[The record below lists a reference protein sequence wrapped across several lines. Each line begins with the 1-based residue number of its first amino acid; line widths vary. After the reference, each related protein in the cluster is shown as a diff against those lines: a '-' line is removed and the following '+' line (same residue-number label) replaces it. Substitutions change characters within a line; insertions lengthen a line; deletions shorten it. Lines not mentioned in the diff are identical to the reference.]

1 MTVAGT
7 DVAVT
12 RDVGRADPAEH
23 QARVRRRPTRVRAV
37 QIYTPAGPEQ
47 RFKKMTMTDLDAILA
62 GDVRAAARLMRD
74 LDDRRPGALAA
85 LKALFPHTGKAYVV
99 GITGNP
105 GAGKSTVVDALIA
118 HYRAAG
124 ERVGV
129 VAVDP
134 TSPFSGGAI
143 LGDRIRMQ
151 RHALDPGVF
160 IRSLATRGHLGGLS
174 RSTFDV
180 AHVLDAM
187 GFERILI
194 ETVGVGQDEVDVMR
208 AAHTTVVVTVPG
220 LGDDIQAIKAGL
232 LEVADVL
239 VVNKADREGAD
250 RTERD
255 LMHMLDLR
263 AGERTRRRD
272 RADDRDARHGERL
285 RDRRARRGDRGT
297 SRRARGRGRA
307 PRRVPTARATRAA
320 RGSWCARCSPIARRT
335 AIAQRAGRVR
345 AMPSRSTAAIR
356 GRIAEELVGV
366 VCRSRVAPDHG
377 RATDSGCS
385 SRRPVC

>member
-1 MTVAGT
+1 MVC
-7 DVAVT
+7 
-12 RDVGRADPAEH
+12 
-23 QARVRRRPTRVRAV
+23 
-37 QIYTPAGPEQ
+37 
-47 RFKKMTMTDLDAILA
+47 
-62 GDVRAAARLMRD
+62 
-74 LDDRRPGALAA
+74 
-85 LKALFPHTGKAYVV
+85 
-99 GITGNP
+99 
-105 GAGKSTVVDALIA
+105 
-118 HYRAAG
+118 
-124 ERVGV
+124 
-129 VAVDP
+129 VDP

-187 GFERILI
+187 GYERILI
-194 ETVGVGQDEVDVMR
+194 ETVGVGQDEVDVMK

-263 AGERTRRRD
+263 ATGERKDVEIVRTIATRGT
-272 RADDRDARHGERL
+272 AEGSGIT
-285 RDRRARRGDRGT
+285 RARRGRSSATASARGT
-297 SRRARGRGRA
+297 GAGARPSVPSRVR
-307 PRRVPTARATRAA
+307 PRTSP
-320 RGSWCARCSPIARRT
+320 SWCGRCSPIARRVRWR
-335 AIAQRAGRVR
+335 RAAGSAR
-345 AMPSRSTAAIR
+345 
-356 GRIAEELVGV
+356 
-366 VCRSRVAPDHG
+366 
-377 RATDSGCS
+377 
-385 SRRPVC
+385 SRRPSSSARTDPWTVAEQLVEPHCRCSDGHGMGRILGRSRSAGGSMACLVCLPRLLMTNLRFCAGAVLLAVWSPAAA

>member
-1 MTVAGT
+1 MTV
-7 DVAVT
+7 
-12 RDVGRADPAEH
+12 E
-23 QARVRRRPTRVRAV
+23 
-37 QIYTPAGPEQ
+37 
-47 RFKKMTMTDLDAILA
+47 AILA

-74 LDDRRPGALAA
+74 LDDRRPEALTA
-85 LKALFPHTGKAYVV
+85 LKALFPHTGTAYVV

-129 VAVDP
+129 IAVDP
-134 TSPFSGGAI
+134 TSPFTGGAI
-143 LGDRIRMQ
+143 LGDRIRMN

-174 RSTFDV
+174 RSTFDI

-187 GFERILI
+187 GFQRVLI

-239 VVNKADREGAD
+239 VVNKADRDGAD

-255 LMHMLDLR
+255 LMQMLDLR
-263 AGERTRRRD
+263 ADRRD
-272 RADDRDARHGERL
+272 VPIVKTIATRGLAAGSGLPELATAIEAH
-285 RDRRARRGDRGT
+285 RARAWMGPDAAAHAT
-297 SRRARGRGRA
+297 E
-307 PRRVPTARATRAA
+307 RATAQLHELVRALLADRAA
-320 RGSWCARCSPIARRT
+320 QALHSRAADLAAAVAEHRCDPWT
-335 AIAQRAGRVR
+335 L
-345 AMPSRSTAAIR
+345 
-356 GRIAEELVGV
+356 AEELVAGL
-366 VCRSRVAPDHG
+366 
-377 RATDSGCS
+377 
-385 SRRPVC
+385 

>member
-1 MTVAGT
+1 MT
-7 DVAVT
+7 DNP
-12 RDVGRADPAEH
+12 DI
-23 QARVRRRPTRVRAV
+23 RPILDGNVRA
-37 QIYTPAGPEQ
+37 G
-47 RFKKMTMTDLDAILA
+47 
-62 GDVRAAARLMRD
+62 ARLMRD
-74 LDDRRPGALAA
+74 LDDRRPEALQA

-118 HYRAAG
+118 HYRGKG

-151 RHALDPGVF
+151 RHALDPDVF

-187 GFERILI
+187 GYSRILI
-194 ETVGVGQDEVDVMR
+194 ETVGVGQDEVEVMR

-263 AGERTRRRD
+263 T
-272 RADDRDARHGERL
+272 
-285 RDRRARRGDRGT
+285 GDRKDVEIVRTIATRGNADGSGIAELAKAVET
-297 SRRARGRGRA
+297 HRQRVWQGPAGPERANTRA
-307 PRRVPTARATRAA
+307 VAQLAELVRALLADRAA
-320 RGSWCARCSPIARRT
+320 RTMAARGGLHE
-335 AIAQRAGRVR
+335 IAQAVVEHQKD
-345 AMPSRSTAAIR
+345 PWSL
-356 GRIAEELVGV
+356 AEELVE
-366 VCRSRVAPDHG
+366 AL
-377 RATDSGCS
+377 
-385 SRRPVC
+385 

>member
-1 MTVAGT
+1 VTSPT
-7 DVAVT
+7 D
-12 RDVGRADPAEH
+12 RAESTERID
-23 QARVRRRPTRVRAV
+23 R
-37 QIYTPAGPEQ
+37 
-47 RFKKMTMTDLDAILA
+47 LLA
-62 GDVRAAARLMRD
+62 GDVRTAARLMRD
-74 LDDRRPGALAA
+74 LDDRRPEAIAL
-85 LKALFPHTGKAYVV
+85 LQQVFSHTGKAYIV

-129 VAVDP
+129 VCVDP

-180 AHVLDAM
+180 VHVLDAI
-187 GFERILI
+187 GFPRILI

-220 LGDDIQAIKAGL
+220 LGDDIQAIKSGL

-239 VVNKADREGAD
+239 VVNKADRDGAD

-255 LMHMLDLR
+255 LLHMLDLR
-263 AGERTRRRD
+263 ASGERKEVEVVRTIATRGT
-272 RADDRDARHGERL
+272 AEGSGIAELAAAIEGH
-285 RDRRARRGDRGT
+285 RARAWSGPGALE
-297 SRRARGRGRA
+297 RAK
-307 PRRVPTARATRAA
+307 ARAGAHLTELVRALLTDRVARALAA
-320 RGSWCARCSPIARRT
+320 RGGLAEIAEAVVDRRT
-335 AIAQRAGRVR
+335 DPWSV
-345 AMPSRSTAAIR
+345 
-356 GRIAEELVGV
+356 AEQLVD
-366 VCRSRVAPDHG
+366 AL
-377 RATDSGCS
+377 
-385 SRRPVC
+385 

>member
-1 MTVAGT
+1 
-7 DVAVT
+7 VT
-12 RDVGRADPAEH
+12 IDR
-23 QARVRRRPTRVRAV
+23 
-37 QIYTPAGPEQ
+37 
-47 RFKKMTMTDLDAILA
+47 ILA
-62 GDVRAAARLMRD
+62 GDVRTAARLMRD
-74 LDDRRPGALAA
+74 LDDRRPEALAQ
-85 LKALFPHTGKAYVV
+85 LKALFPHTGKAYLV

-129 VAVDP
+129 VCVDP

-151 RHALDPGVF
+151 RHALDDGVF

-187 GFERILI
+187 GFQRVLI
-194 ETVGVGQDEVDVMR
+194 ETVGVGQDEVDVMK

-220 LGDDIQAIKAGL
+220 LGDDIQAIKSGL

-255 LMHMLDLR
+255 LLHMLDLR
-263 AGERTRRRD
+263 ASGERKEVEIVRTIATRGTADGSGIAELTAAVERHRERAWTGPGAAD
-272 RADDRDARHGERL
+272 RA
-285 RDRRARRGDRGT
+285 
-297 SRRARGRGRA
+297 
-307 PRRVPTARATRAA
+307 TARATAHLGELVRALLA
-320 RGSWCARCSPIARRT
+320 DHA
-335 AIAQRAGRVR
+335 VR
-345 AMPSRSTAAIR
+345 AMRAR
-356 GRIAEELVGV
+356 GGLTEVARGIAEHRVDPWSVAEQIVGEL
-366 VCRSRVAPDHG
+366 PE
-377 RATDSGCS
+377 
-385 SRRPVC
+385 

>member
-1 MTVAGT
+1 MTT
-7 DVAVT
+7 NIE
-12 RDVGRADPAEH
+12 P
-23 QARVRRRPTRVRAV
+23 
-37 QIYTPAGPEQ
+37 
-47 RFKKMTMTDLDAILA
+47 ILK
-62 GDVRAAARLMRD
+62 GEVRAAARLMRD
-74 LDDRRPGALAA
+74 LDDRRPDAMDS

-99 GITGNP
+99 GVTGNP

-118 HYRAAG
+118 YYRAAG

-129 VAVDP
+129 ICVDP

-151 RHALDPGVF
+151 RHALDPDVF

-187 GFERILI
+187 GYTRILI
-194 ETVGVGQDEVDVMR
+194 ETVGVGQDEVEVMR

-263 AGERTRRRD
+263 T
-272 RADDRDARHGERL
+272 
-285 RDRRARRGDRGT
+285 GDRKDVEIVRTIATRGT
-297 SRRARGRGRA
+297 AEGSGIAELANAIEAHRGRA
-307 PRRVPTARATRAA
+307 WTGAGAAERAEQRATAQLSELVRALLADRAA
-320 RGSWCARCSPIARRT
+320 RTMAARGGLHEIARS
-335 AIAQRAGRVR
+335 IAEHRQD
-345 AMPSRSTAAIR
+345 PWT
-356 GRIAEELVGV
+356 IAEELV
-366 VCRSRVAPDHG
+366 
-377 RATDSGCS
+377 ATL
-385 SRRPVC
+385 